1 MSGLRRTIA
10 DAVSNRMQ
18 QAREDSRVVR
28 MTGRMTARVQRAA
41 ERNPRL
47 VKVVDRVQRRMPEPT
62 RKRPGTGEHVGL
74 GAGRGGAIGITH
86 PGADS
91 SAKPHK
97 PGQILYADE
106 PVVINAG
113 RDVITLTVV
122 NTADRPV
129 TVGSHYHF
137 ADANPA
143 LEFDREAARGRR
155 QNIISGGMT
164 RFDPGVRQEVEL
176 VPYAGRRVVPG
187 FRTEEQFG
195 TDGQGTADA

>member
-10 DAVSNRMQ
+10 DTVSNRLQ
-18 QAREDSRVVR
+18 KAREDSRVVR
-28 MTGRMTARVQRAA
+28 LTGRAAARAQRAA
-41 ERNPRL
+41 ERSPRL
-47 VKVVDRVQRRMPEPT
+47 ARAVDRVQRRIPEPT
-62 RKRPGTGEHVGL
+62 RKRPGSGKDVGL
-74 GAGRGGAIGITH
+74 GSGKGGAIGITH

-91 SAKPHK
+91 SAKPGR
-97 PGQILYADE
+97 PGQILYAED
-106 PVVINAG
+106 PVRINVG
-113 RDVITLTVV
+113 RDVVTVSVV

-164 RFDPGVRQEVEL
+164 RFDPGVRQEIEL
-176 VPYAGRRVVPG
+176 VPYAGRRIVPG
-187 FRTEEQFG
+187 FRAAGSGTEG
-195 TDGQGTADA
+195 GGTADA